1 MPTQAPAAAYSPFLT
16 SLASMSMPAGGDA
29 TSIMSQPLTHNMIAT
44 KAIRADKFETT
55 SDSGETVTSHSTL
68 MDTYSYPTFIS
79 QVCREFQRGTC
90 SRAMSECR
98 YAHPADHIVVDA
110 TDNHVTVCMDFIKSK
125 CTRDLCKYFHPP
137 SHLQA
142 LVRAAHARNQAATV
156 ISNNSS
162 SNSSALQSTIPGM
175 VPAYKRIAVDITK
188 GGIPVYQTNP
198 LMSPLQPTSLMQLQQ
213 PASYMPMTFAGN
225 PHSVPRF

>member
-79 QVCREFQRGTC
+79 Q
-90 SRAMSECR
+90 
-98 YAHPADHIVVDA
+98 
-110 TDNHVTVCMDFIKSK
+110 
-125 CTRDLCKYFHPP
+125 
-137 SHLQA
+137 
-142 LVRAAHARNQAATV
+142 
-156 ISNNSS
+156 
-162 SNSSALQSTIPGM
+162 QSTIPGM